1 VARQARRA
9 ELAGKGWRE
18 FSLAPGERAAYEI
31 TRVLYRGRT
40 SFQEVEIAETRA
52 YGLALFLDGAP
63 QSAIADEFV
72 YHEALVHP
80 ALLAHPEPRQVLI
93 AGGGEGATLRE
104 VLRHPSVERATM
116 VDMDGELLDLAR
128 EYLQPMHQGSFDDP
142 RARIVVG
149 DARSWLGEQ
158 AEQYDAILIDL
169 LDPSEEGPIAPLYD
183 EAFYR
188 LAASRLDSGGI
199 LAVQAYSC
207 ALNNLDWFV
216 RIVHTLG
223 GVFPLVR
230 PYRAEVPFF
239 KDSWGFCTASFTRD
253 PAAFGSL
260 AVEAALS
267 ARGLDDLPFY
277 DGMIHM
283 AMFAL
288 PRYVRER
295 LIVDG

>member
-1 VARQARRA
+1 M
-9 ELAGKGWRE
+9 GWRE
-18 FSLAPGERAAYEI
+18 FPLAPGERAAYEI

-63 QSAIADEFV
+63 QSATADEFV

-80 ALLAHPEPRQVLI
+80 ALLTHPEPRQVLI

-116 VDMDGELLDLAR
+116 VDVDGELLDLAR
-128 EYLQPMHQGSFDDP
+128 EHLHPLHQGSFDDP
-142 RARIVVG
+142 RARVVVG
-149 DARSWLGEQ
+149 EARAWLHEQ
-158 AEQYDAILIDL
+158 DEQYDAILIDL
-169 LDPSEEGPIAPLYD
+169 VDPSEDEPIAALYD

-188 LAASRLDSGGI
+188 LAASRLGPGGI
-199 LAVQAYSC
+199 LAVQAHSC
-207 ALNNLDWFV
+207 ALNNLGWFV

-223 GVFPLVR
+223 RVFPLVR
-230 PYRAEVPFF
+230 PYRAEIPFF

-260 AVEAALS
+260 AVQTALS
-267 ARGLDDLPFY
+267 ARGLDDLRFY
-277 DGMIHM
+277 DGVTHT
-283 AMFAL
+283 AMFTL
-288 PRYVRER
+288 PRYTRER
-295 LIVDG
+295 LMVDG